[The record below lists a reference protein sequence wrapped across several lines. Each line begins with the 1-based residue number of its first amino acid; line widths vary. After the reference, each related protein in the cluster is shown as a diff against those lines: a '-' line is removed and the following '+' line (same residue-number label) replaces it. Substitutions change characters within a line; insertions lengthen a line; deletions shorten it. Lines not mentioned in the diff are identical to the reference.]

1 MRDIK
6 GHLKFLVLHVISQEP
21 SHGYHIMK
29 KISQIMGAEP
39 PSPGALYPVLSSLRK
54 QRYIETHEEG
64 KKKIYRLSEKGRKF
78 LKEHEKEIK
87 EALEFAERFRM
98 FSEICGSSIRNVMDV
113 IFKNVKNLSSDQ
125 KSKLKQI
132 TEEFEKK
139 VYSIVYGGKNEK

>member
-1 MRDIK
+1 M
-6 GHLKFLVLHVISQEP
+6 
-21 SHGYHIMK
+21 
-29 KISQIMGAEP
+29 
-39 PSPGALYPVLSSLRK
+39 
-54 QRYIETHEEG
+54 
-64 KKKIYRLSEKGRKF
+64 SEKGRKF